1 MSKVVMDAAA
11 IDRSLNRLAHEILE
25 RSPEGAALG
34 FVGIHTRG
42 VPLAERLAALIK
54 KFDPSRRTL
63 PAGQLDISFH
73 RDDFERAKPAP
84 KITEVPFDLDQEHV
98 ILVDD
103 VLFTGRSV
111 RAALNALVDIGR
123 AKTVR
128 LAVLVDRGHRQL
140 PIRADYV
147 GKNIPTAEDEEVTV
161 RLSETDGID
170 EVSVSGG
177 SL

>member
-1 MSKVVMDAAA
+1 MSKIVMDAAA

-42 VPLAERLAALIK
+42 VPLAERLAALTR
-54 KFDPSRRTL
+54 KFDPARRTL
-63 PAGQLDISFH
+63 PVGQLDISFH
-73 RDDFERAKPAP
+73 RDDFAPARPAP
-84 KITEVPFDLDQEHV
+84 KMTTVPFDVDKEHV

-103 VLFTGRSV
+103 VFFTGRSV

-147 GKNIPTAEDEEVTV
+147 GKNIPTAEDEQVTV
-161 RLSETDGID
+161 RLRETDGVD
-170 EVSVSGG
+170 EVTVSGG
-177 SL
+177 AV

>member
-1 MSKVVMDAAA
+1 MKKTVMDAAA

-25 RSPEGAALG
+25 RSPEGVALG

-42 VPLAERLAALIK
+42 VPLAVRLAKLTR
-54 KFDPSRRTL
+54 KFDPVRPVL
-63 PAGQLDISFH
+63 PVGQLDISFH
-73 RDDFERAKPAP
+73 RDDIGRVKPAP
-84 KITEVPFDLDQEHV
+84 KITDVAFDVDKEHI

-103 VLFTGRSV
+103 VFFTGRSV

-123 AKTVR
+123 ARTVR

-147 GKNIPTAEDEEVTV
+147 GKNIPTAAEEEVV
-161 RLSETDGID
+161 VHLLETDGAD
-170 EVSVSGG
+170 EVIVSGG
-177 SL
+177 GA